1 MLHRNSRRVRSLG
14 PLFLG
19 ALSSIMCTVLCVST
33 WVSFNTPP
41 FSTEPLTFPTRLP
54 CTPVPDPLNPP
65 IYPKAQHVAV
75 TPNPNRYWLEMMNA
89 TSFDTPDDA
98 DTVLDYYRAKMVADG
113 WFLEF
118 ELSKA
123 LQTPATKD
131 PYGNTFGYLDYEVAK
146 MPDVKDVQGYAAF
159 CNTTSAHPI
168 RVVVVVRTLVDGRT
182 QVQLRVY

>member
-1 MLHRNSRRVRSLG
+1 
-14 PLFLG
+14 
-19 ALSSIMCTVLCVST
+19 
-33 WVSFNTPP
+33 
-41 FSTEPLTFPTRLP
+41 
-54 CTPVPDPLNPP
+54 
-65 IYPKAQHVAV
+65 
-75 TPNPNRYWLEMMNA
+75 MMYS

-123 LQTPATKD
+123 MQTPVTKD
-131 PYGNTFGYLDYEVAK
+131 PYGNTYEYLDREVAT
-146 MPDVKDVQGYAAF
+146 MPDLKDAQGYAAF

-168 RVVVVVRTLVDGRT
+168 RVVVVVRTPDSGRT